1 MEVYTSQSV
10 WVKKGEI
17 QLEAGGGGMSGSGAF
32 IQDLMPELSLLLRG
46 EWCRREGCPGSEEG
60 RIEQTKGSC
69 VGHARQLRVGGKEKR
84 ERDYPREMKPLE

>member
-1 MEVYTSQSV
+1 MEMYTSQSV

-46 EWCRREGCPGSEEG
+46 EWGRREGCPGSEEG
-60 RIEQTKGSC
+60 RIEQTKEAVWVMLASS
-69 VGHARQLRVGGKEKR
+69 E
-84 ERDYPREMKPLE
+84 